1 MGFARPSPPLLLHRV
16 TTQRHNLR
24 LPSEIFPVRVR
35 ATGHGIA
42 AAMGRLGGFIGVFT
56 FPFLMRWHGLL
67 TAESGAAIVSV
78 LGLITTALL
87 LPETKGKSL
96 EELSSEP
103 STAVRRAEGA

>member
-1 MGFARPSPPLLLHRV
+1 MTEWASPGPALRFFFTESRPNA
-16 TTQRHNLR
+16 TTFVC
-24 LPSEIFPVRVR
+24 PSEIFPVRVR

-42 AAMGRLGGFIGVFT
+42 ATMGRLGGFIGVFT

-87 LPETKGKSL
+87 VPETKC
-96 EELSSEP
+96 
-103 STAVRRAEGA
+103 